1 MKKIYTTPTGE
12 RILCVST
19 FSGMDLFMLGMMR
32 AGMLPAYQ
40 CERNFQIALMAR
52 ANFKHPDGTPVMEP
66 FVVITKD
73 EYDTLS
79 ADKDAAETVG
89 IFEGQYVRT
98 KSIQEVSGYE
108 IRAALEARYGTRI
121 RIVLIGGPPCP
132 LYSNL
137 SLRGR
142 KGMVQHDAAEK
153 NSREL
158 IFQYLRIIDELRP
171 DAAFMEEVP
180 QFMSEKYNVLFR
192 EFLRRATA
200 LPYRM
205 AHRDLCSIHYHGN
218 QARTRAVIGFVHEM
232 YNCQPVFPE
241 PDAVNVKRV
250 RDFLPIDKFLSGH
263 FVDGWKTK
271 HNFMCAVTS
280 GSPKLFKKDGK
291 IYPPTIDELLLC
303 FDVERGRYI
312 IPDGIPMQWQR
323 KAVGNAVCESVAYAL
338 GNTLIEKVFKLKHIG
353 NGYFVPID
361 TPDDGGGVTPETTP
375 VDPQP
380 GDGDN
385 DGQAQD
391 ATGETGN
398 PVSPATATGTVSGNT
413 DPLTDAPVDVM
424 PPVIKPAAPP
434 TIAKDESPVKWYES
448 GREIWRGK
456 SLLTGDNIVAILTL
470 HSDNRKTGD
479 MCQLYI
485 LHADMDPVQAIRLRK
500 DDAVCGN
507 CPLRQN
513 IGGPCYVYVAQDPL
527 VVWKA
532 WYNGAYP
539 KLAPE
544 NFYKLKGLPVR
555 LGAYGDPAALPVH
568 LLNELKKHIGNH
580 TGYTHQWRTESVQA
594 LQPLCMASVETPEQQ
609 QQASAMG
616 WRTFRI
622 IKPGDALLADEVL
635 CPHTTHGV
643 QCVTCQL
650 CKGTSRKAKNIAV
663 HVHGAHK
670 NKFNPVVNTPVSAV
684 AEGGTLPPLR
694 NVRINYS
701 DSKAAGAPR
710 IINSLA
716 LVQMEFQVLDF
727 EGRWQEFLGLPAV
740 NFHCVIHGLA
750 GGGKSTLAIQLAS
763 YLADNFGKAI
773 YISAEEGF
781 VKSFKDKFLLT
792 GAASPSLDV
801 ADLRTADEIIRQ
813 IEVNAYNF
821 IFLDSLDT
829 MKIGAAKLK
838 EIKRRYANSAMI
850 TISQSTKGGEV
861 RGSYELIHDCD
872 VTIMVTDGVA
882 ETTKNRFKEKGTTYE
897 VFPDA
902 GQND

>member
-1 MKKIYTTPTGE
+1 MRKIYTTPAGE
-12 RILCVST
+12 LILCVSI

-40 CERNFQIALMAR
+40 CERNFNIALMSR

-66 FVVITKD
+66 FVVITKE
-73 EYDTLS
+73 EYDVLK
-79 ADKDAAETVG
+79 AGKDTAETVG
-89 IFEGQYVRT
+89 IFEGEYVRT
-98 KSIQEVSGYE
+98 KGIEEISGQE
-108 IRAALEARYGTRI
+108 IRAALEARYGKRI
-121 RIVLIGGPPCP
+121 RIILIGGPPCP
-132 LYSNL
+132 LYTNL

-142 KGMVQHDAAEK
+142 KGMAQHDASEK

-158 IFQYLRIIDELRP
+158 IYEYLRILYELQA

-180 QFMSEKYNVLFR
+180 QLKSSKYNIIFD
-192 EFLRRATA
+192 EFIRRAKT
-200 LPYRM
+200 LPYRI
-205 AHRDLCSIHYHGN
+205 AQRELCGTHYHGN
-218 QARTRAVIGFVHEM
+218 QARTREIIGFVHNNYDCM
-232 YNCQPVFPE
+232 PVFPE
-241 PDAVNVKRV
+241 PDTVNVKRV

-271 HNFMCAVTS
+271 NHFMCTVTS
-280 GSPKLFKKDGK
+280 GSPKLFKKDGR
-291 IYPPTIDELLLC
+291 IYPPSIDDLLLC
-303 FDVERGRYI
+303 FDVVKGRYI

-323 KAVGNAVCESVAYAL
+323 KAVGNAVCESVSYAL
-338 GNTLIEKVFKLKHIG
+338 GKALIEKVFKLRHIG
-353 NGYFVPID
+353 KGYFVPID
-361 TPDDGGGVTPETTP
+361 APDGDGGATVETTP
-375 VDPQP
+375 V
-380 GDGDN
+380 GDN
-385 DGQAQD
+385 DGQVHE
-391 ATGETGN
+391 ATSETGN
-398 PVSPATATGTVSGNT
+398 PVSPATATDTGTVSGNT
-413 DPLTDAPVDVM
+413 EPVTDTPVDIMLPVVK
-424 PPVIKPAAPP
+424 PVIPPAA
-434 TIAKDESPVKWYES
+434 TKDEPPVKWYES

-456 SLLTGDNIVAILTL
+456 SLINGDNIVAILTL
-470 HSDNRKTGD
+470 RSDNRKTGD

-485 LHADMDPVQAIRLRK
+485 LHADVDPVQAIRLRK

-507 CPLRQN
+507 CHLRQN
-513 IGGPCYVYVAQDPL
+513 MGGPCYVYIAQDPL
-527 VVWKA
+527 NVWKA

-555 LGAYGDPAALPVH
+555 FGAYGDPGALPVH
-568 LLNELKKHIGNH
+568 ILNELKKHIGNH
-580 TGYTHQWRTESVQA
+580 TGYTHRWKNESVQA

-609 QQASAMG
+609 QEASAMG

-622 IKPGDALLADEVL
+622 IRSGDALLPDEVL

-643 QCVTCQL
+643 QCVNCQL
-650 CKGTSRKAKNIAV
+650 CKGTSLRAKNIAV

-670 NKFNPVVNTPVSAV
+670 NKFNPVVVTTPVNTV
-684 AEGGTLPPLR
+684 AEGGALPPLR
-694 NVRINYS
+694 NVRINHS
-701 DSKAAGAPR
+701 DSKAAGTPK

-716 LVQMEFQVLDF
+716 LIRMEFQVLDF

-763 YLADNFGKAI
+763 YLADNFGKAV
-773 YISAEEGF
+773 YITAEEGF

-801 ADLRTADEIIRQ
+801 ADLRTAEEIIR
-813 IEVNAYNF
+813 EVPVNAYNF
-821 IFLDSLDT
+821 IFIDSLDT

-838 EIKRRYANSAMI
+838 EIKRRYANSALV

-872 VTIMVTDGVA
+872 VTVMVTDGVA
-882 ETTKNRFKEKGTTYE
+882 ETTKNRFKEKGTAYA
-897 VFPDA
+897 VFQDS
-902 GQND
+902 GSKN